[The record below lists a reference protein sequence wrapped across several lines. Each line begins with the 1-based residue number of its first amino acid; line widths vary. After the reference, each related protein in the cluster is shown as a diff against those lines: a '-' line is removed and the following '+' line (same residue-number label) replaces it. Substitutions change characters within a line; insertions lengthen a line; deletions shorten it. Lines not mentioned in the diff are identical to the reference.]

1 MKDESR
7 MIIPSPSMEVVITPG
22 WKGREGKGRMDYSTS
37 SILGR
42 PFTPE
47 PEPEPEPEPS
57 D

>member
-7 MIIPSPSMEVVITPG
+7 MIILSPSMEVVITPG